1 MNPSRTL
8 AILGAGPIGMEAALA
23 AAERGLDFTLYE
35 AAPAVG
41 GHLRSW
47 GHVRLFTPWSM
58 NLSRRMRS
66 RLLAA
71 DRAAPD
77 GDACP
82 TGAEFLERVL
92 EPLAKLPEIAPQL
105 RLGSRVVS
113 VGRQGLLKHEEI
125 ASEARGGRP
134 FRILLRDSAGREW
147 TETAST
153 VLDATGT
160 WSNPNA
166 LGDGGIAAP
175 GEAGLGSLICHELPD
190 IEADPDWARARVL
203 LIGSGHSAQTAALE
217 LAERR
222 SPNGG
227 WVWAMRRLPASPLDH
242 DPLVHRAALA
252 RRACSL
258 AMQPP
263 PDCEVKRSVVVESL
277 RREGDAVT
285 VVLRPIVGGG
295 GGEVTVDRVLALV
308 GSSPDASLYRQLQIH
323 ECYASSAPM
332 KLAAALLASGGAAA
346 DCLDQAAAG
355 VEALRNPEP
364 GFFILGAKSYGRN
377 NNFLLRVGYEQVDE
391 VFAVLATAD

>member
-1 MNPSRTL
+1 MGQTPSI
-8 AILGAGPIGMEAALA
+8 AILGAGPIGVEAALA

-41 GHLRSW
+41 GHVRSW

-71 DRAAPD
+71 DRPAPD

-82 TGAEFLERVL
+82 TGAEFLARVL
-92 EPLAKLPEIAPQL
+92 EPLAALPEIAPRL

-125 ASEARGGRP
+125 ATAARQSRP
-134 FRILLRDSAGREW
+134 FRLLLRDASGREW

-175 GEAGLGSLICHELPD
+175 GEAGLAALICHELPD
-190 IEADPDWARARVL
+190 IEADPGWARARVL
-203 LIGSGHSAQTAALE
+203 LIGSGHSAQTAARQ

-222 SPNGG
+222 PPNGG
-227 WVWAMRRLPASPLDH
+227 WVWAMRRLPGSPLDD
-242 DPLVHRAALA
+242 DPLVQRAALA
-252 RRACSL
+252 RSACSL

-277 RREGDAVT
+277 RREGDSVT
-285 VVLRPIVGGG
+285 VVLRPVAGGG
-295 GGEVTVDRVLALV
+295 GSEVTVDRVLALV
-308 GSSPDASLYRQLQIH
+308 GSSPDAALYRQLQIH
-323 ECYASSAPM
+323 ECYASAAPM
-332 KLAAALLASGGAAA
+332 KLASALLAQGGGSA
-346 DCLDQAAAG
+346 DCLDQQSLGAD
-355 VEALRNPEP
+355 ALRNPEP
-364 GFFILGAKSYGRN
+364 GFFILGVKSYGRN
-377 NNFLLRVGYEQVDE
+377 NNFLLRVGYDQVDE
-391 VFAVLATAD
+391 VFATLA